1 MGEVGEGGGDG
12 GDGGGGG
19 GLGGGRWG
27 GEGGGGG
34 VCGVRF
40 GGVKRVRFIRHL
52 LFAARGGAPMCL
64 YVWRTPLVG
73 LESTMR
79 FVPSP
84 GRVVP
89 IPSFRYTFQVG

>member
-1 MGEVGEGGGDG
+1 MEVGEVGSVGEVG
-12 GDGGGGG
+12 
-19 GLGGGRWG
+19 G

-40 GGVKRVRFIRHL
+40 GGVKRGRFIRHL

-79 FVPSP
+79 V
-84 GRVVP
+84 
-89 IPSFRYTFQVG
+89 IPARAGWFR